1 VQWKD
6 KIAQKRVMMDKT
18 LVIGANGQIGRQLI
32 GMMALAKMPVRAM
45 IRDASQALNL
55 EKLGAETIV
64 ADLEQPLPDE
74 AFAGCNKVVFT
85 AGSGGKT
92 GADKTILIDLWAAVK
107 AVDMA
112 KKHKITQF
120 VMVSSRDAGDPEHGT
135 EAIKH
140 YNICKHFAD
149 KHLLESGVPYTILR
163 PGRLTNDAATGLI
176 TTQRPENK
184 DMQII
189 TRADVAAC
197 VLQCLDH
204 SEAINQID
212 EIYNGTM
219 PIAEAFIKA
228 VTGRLG

>member
-1 VQWKD
+1 
-6 KIAQKRVMMDKT
+6 MDKT
-18 LVIGANGQIGRQLI
+18 LVIGANGQIGKQLI
-32 GMMALAKMPVRAM
+32 GMMALAKMPALAM
-45 IRDASQALNL
+45 IRSAEQAQDL
-55 EKLGAETIV
+55 EKLGAETVI
-64 ADLEQPLPDE
+64 ADLEQPLPDA
-74 AFAGCNKVVFT
+74 AFATCDKVVFT

-112 KKHKITQF
+112 KKHNIKQF
-120 VMVSSRDAGDPEHGT
+120 VMVSARDAGDPEHGT

-163 PGRLTNDAATGLI
+163 PGRLTNEVATGRI
-176 TTQRPENK
+176 TTKRPAHQDE
-184 DMQII
+184 QII

-204 SEAINQID
+204 SEAINQVD
-212 EIYNGTM
+212 ELYNGSM

-228 VTGRLG
+228 IKGRLG

>member
-1 VQWKD
+1 
-6 KIAQKRVMMDKT
+6 MDKT
-18 LVIGANGQIGRQLI
+18 LVIGANGQIGKQLI
-32 GMMALAKMPVRAM
+32 GMMALAKMPALAM
-45 IRDASQALNL
+45 IRSAEQALDM
-55 EKLGAETIV
+55 EKLGAETVIT
-64 ADLEQPLPDE
+64 DLEQPLPDA
-74 AFAGCNKVVFT
+74 AFADCDKVVFT

-112 KKHKITQF
+112 KKHNIKQF
-120 VMVSSRDAGDPEHGT
+120 VMVSARDAGDPEHGT

-163 PGRLTNDAATGLI
+163 PGRLTNEAATGLI
-176 TTQRPENK
+176 TTTRPANQDE
-184 DMQII
+184 QII

-197 VLQCLDH
+197 VLQSLDH
-204 SEAINQID
+204 SEAINQVD
-212 EIYNGTM
+212 ELYNGSM

-228 VTGRLG
+228 IKGRLG

>member
-1 VQWKD
+1 
-6 KIAQKRVMMDKT
+6 MDKT
-18 LVIGANGQIGRQLI
+18 LVIGANGQIGKQLI
-32 GMMALAKMPVRAM
+32 GMMALAKMPVLAM
-45 IRDASQALNL
+45 VRETAQAQNL
-55 EKLGAETIV
+55 EKLGAETVI
-64 ADLEQPLPDE
+64 ADLEHPLPDN
-74 AFAGCNKVVFT
+74 AFAECDKVVFT

-107 AVDMA
+107 AVDLA
-112 KKHKITQF
+112 KKHSIKQF
-120 VMVSSRDAGDPEHGT
+120 VMVSARDAGDPEHGT

-149 KHLLESGVPYTILR
+149 KHLIESGVPYTILR
-163 PGRLTNDAATGLI
+163 PGRLTNQAATGLI
-176 TTQRPENK
+176 TTQRPDNK
-184 DMQII
+184 DQQVI

-212 EIYNGTM
+212 ELYNGSM

-228 VTGRLG
+228 VKGRLG

>member
-1 VQWKD
+1 
-6 KIAQKRVMMDKT
+6 MDKT
-18 LVIGANGQIGRQLI
+18 LVIGANGQIGKQLI
-32 GMMALAKMPVRAM
+32 GMMALAKMPALAM
-45 IRDASQALNL
+45 IRSAEQALDM
-55 EKLGAETIV
+55 EKLGAETVI
-64 ADLEQPLPDE
+64 ADLEQPLPDA
-74 AFAGCNKVVFT
+74 AFADCDKVVFT

-112 KKHKITQF
+112 KKHNIKQF
-120 VMVSSRDAGDPEHGT
+120 VMVSARDAGDPEHGT

-163 PGRLTNDAATGLI
+163 PGRLTNEAATGLI
-176 TTQRPENK
+176 TTQRPANQDE
-184 DMQII
+184 QVI

-204 SEAINQID
+204 SEAINQVD
-212 EIYNGTM
+212 ELYNGSM
-219 PIAEAFIKA
+219 PITEAFIKA
-228 VTGRLG
+228 IKGRLG

>member
-1 VQWKD
+1 
-6 KIAQKRVMMDKT
+6 MNKT
-18 LVIGANGQIGRQLI
+18 LVIGANGQIGKQLI
-32 GMMALAKMPVRAM
+32 GMMALANMPVKAM
-45 IRDASQALNL
+45 IRNPEQAEDLK
-55 EKLGAETIV
+55 KLGAETII
-64 ADLEQPLPDE
+64 ADLEAPLPDE
-74 AFAGCNKVVFT
+74 AFVDCDKVVFT

-112 KKHKITQF
+112 KKHNIKQF
-120 VMVSSRDAGDPEHGT
+120 VLVSSRDAGDPENGT
-135 EAIKH
+135 PAIKH

-163 PGRLTNDAATGLI
+163 PGLLTNDAATGLI
-176 TTQRPENK
+176 TTHRPETK
-184 DMQII
+184 EAMTI

-197 VLQCLDH
+197 VLQSLNH

-212 EIYNGTM
+212 ELYNGDM

-228 VTGRLG
+228 VSNRLG